1 MLKGALLPTVIV
13 GAAGIALFSILK
25 GLHGFYGAMVAQ
37 VVVVIFFLVHLLIS
51 KLSRNLDPMATMALA
66 MFSYFA
72 KVMVMGAFLLVL
84 TKFTSR
90 DVIDRTSFGV
100 TAIVLTVVGLLSAL
114 LSFGSEPW
122 QPTIDS
128 FGPVLAGWVV
138 ASAVIG
144 SAARFLIQ
152 TYAQSLS
159 AHSHGVVI
167 MVVEPVWTALLSA
180 AWFGETMTGMQL
192 AGCGLIF
199 AALLISRAAAVGQLV
214 RSALRQDVP
223 S

>member
-1 MLKGALLPTVIV
+1 MSNKDSEQSMSESAMLKGALLPTVIV
-13 GAAGIALFSILK
+13 GAVCIALFSILK

-100 TAIVLTVVGLLSAL
+100 TAIVLT
-114 LSFGSEPW
+114 
-122 QPTIDS
+122 
-128 FGPVLAGWVV
+128 
-138 ASAVIG
+138 
-144 SAARFLIQ
+144 
-152 TYAQSLS
+152 
-159 AHSHGVVI
+159 
-167 MVVEPVWTALLSA
+167 A
-180 AWFGETMTGMQL
+180 AWLGGEIKSYL
-192 AGCGLIF
+192 SLKIH
-199 AALLISRAAAVGQLV
+199 LPLPPKL
-214 RSALRQDVP
+214 
-223 S
+223 

>member
-1 MLKGALLPTVIV
+1 MSNKDSEQATSESAMLKGALLPTVIV
-13 GAAGIALFSILK
+13 GAACIALFSVLK

-100 TAIVLTVVGLLSAL
+100 TAIVLT
-114 LSFGSEPW
+114 
-122 QPTIDS
+122 
-128 FGPVLAGWVV
+128 
-138 ASAVIG
+138 
-144 SAARFLIQ
+144 
-152 TYAQSLS
+152 
-159 AHSHGVVI
+159 
-167 MVVEPVWTALLSA
+167 A
-180 AWFGETMTGMQL
+180 AWLGGEIKSYL
-192 AGCGLIF
+192 SLKIH
-199 AALLISRAAAVGQLV
+199 LPL
-214 RSALRQDVP
+214 P
-223 S
+223 PKP

>member
-1 MLKGALLPTVIV
+1 MSNKDSEQSMSESAMLKGALLPTVIV
-13 GAAGIALFSILK
+13 GAVCIALFSILK

-100 TAIVLTVVGLLSAL
+100 TAIVLT
-114 LSFGSEPW
+114 
-122 QPTIDS
+122 
-128 FGPVLAGWVV
+128 
-138 ASAVIG
+138 
-144 SAARFLIQ
+144 
-152 TYAQSLS
+152 
-159 AHSHGVVI
+159 
-167 MVVEPVWTALLSA
+167 A
-180 AWFGETMTGMQL
+180 AWLGGEIKSYLSLKIHLPLPPKPQN
-192 AGCGLIF
+192 
-199 AALLISRAAAVGQLV
+199 
-214 RSALRQDVP
+214 P
-223 S
+223 

>member
-1 MLKGALLPTVIV
+1 MSNKDSEQATSESAMLKGALLPTVIV
-13 GAAGIALFSILK
+13 GAGCIALFSLLK

-100 TAIVLTVVGLLSAL
+100 TAIVLT
-114 LSFGSEPW
+114 
-122 QPTIDS
+122 
-128 FGPVLAGWVV
+128 
-138 ASAVIG
+138 
-144 SAARFLIQ
+144 
-152 TYAQSLS
+152 
-159 AHSHGVVI
+159 
-167 MVVEPVWTALLSA
+167 A
-180 AWFGETMTGMQL
+180 AWLGGEIKSYLSLKIHLPLPPT
-192 AGCGLIF
+192 
-199 AALLISRAAAVGQLV
+199 
-214 RSALRQDVP
+214 P
-223 S
+223 

>member
-1 MLKGALLPTVIV
+1 MSNKDSEQSMSESAMLKGALLPTVIV
-13 GAAGIALFSILK
+13 GAVCIALFSILK

-100 TAIVLTVVGLLSAL
+100 TAIVLT
-114 LSFGSEPW
+114 
-122 QPTIDS
+122 
-128 FGPVLAGWVV
+128 
-138 ASAVIG
+138 
-144 SAARFLIQ
+144 
-152 TYAQSLS
+152 
-159 AHSHGVVI
+159 
-167 MVVEPVWTALLSA
+167 A
-180 AWFGETMTGMQL
+180 AWLGGEIKSYL
-192 AGCGLIF
+192 SLKIH
-199 AALLISRAAAVGQLV
+199 LPL
-214 RSALRQDVP
+214 P
-223 S
+223 PKP

>member
-1 MLKGALLPTVIV
+1 MSNKDSEQSTNESAMLKGALLPTIIV
-13 GAAGIALFSILK
+13 GAACIALFSILK

-100 TAIVLTVVGLLSAL
+100 TAIVLT
-114 LSFGSEPW
+114 
-122 QPTIDS
+122 
-128 FGPVLAGWVV
+128 
-138 ASAVIG
+138 
-144 SAARFLIQ
+144 
-152 TYAQSLS
+152 
-159 AHSHGVVI
+159 
-167 MVVEPVWTALLSA
+167 A
-180 AWFGETMTGMQL
+180 AWLGGEIKSYLSLKIHLPLPPKPQN
-192 AGCGLIF
+192 
-199 AALLISRAAAVGQLV
+199 
-214 RSALRQDVP
+214 P
-223 S
+223 SLGGRHDGS